1 MADLGSAAIIF
12 AFVIALYAAAASL
25 VSGRWRIGEVWVSAR
40 YAVFVVAGLT
50 SLASAALVYSFF
62 DRDFSI
68 AYVAEYSSR
77 DLPASYTFAAWWA
90 GQAGSLLF
98 WAWVLSLLAVVVVYF
113 QGRKQYHEVIPYVT
127 AVMMGILGYILGI
140 IAFSSNPFD
149 RLPVTLADGMGLN
162 PLLRT
167 SDMFSH
173 PITLLLGYVGFTV
186 PFAFAVAAL
195 ISGKLDDWW
204 IRATRRWTLT
214 AWVFLTL
221 GNIFGMVWAY
231 TVLGWGGMW
240 GWDPVENASF
250 MPWLV
255 ATAYL
260 HSVMVQERRGMLKVW
275 NLLLIILTYAL
286 ALFGTLLTRSGILSS
301 VHSFA
306 MGATGPLFV
315 ALILIVLMGSLQLL
329 WSRRDLLRSQ
339 HELDSLVSREATFL
353 GNNLVLVG
361 AAFAIFW
368 GTVFPLLSEAV
379 RGVKVGVGPPFY
391 EQITAPIFLALII
404 LMGVCPLIGWR
415 KASTENLLRNFLMPT
430 VAGAGTFAVLY
441 AGGLRSFWAD
451 VAFGAAAF
459 VSAAILLEFYRG
471 VRMRLRH
478 GDNFLIALP
487 RLVWRNKPRYG
498 GYIVHI
504 GVIIMAAGIVGSMFF
519 STNVQK
525 QVAPGESIQIRG
537 YTLTFQGLK
546 DISTEHTQKVTG
558 TLAVSRNGRP
568 LGTIESSRRVEG
580 HADEPQPV
588 TDVGIRSR
596 PLEDLYVILANWTE
610 DEKAATFKVLV
621 NPLMMWVWVG
631 SAVLVAGT
639 IIAFWPDRREKQAV
653 PARQRVAIEGLE
665 ASRA

>member
-1 MADLGSAAIIF
+1 MADIGSAAVVF
-12 AFVIALYAAAASL
+12 AFAISLYAAVASFIN
-25 VSGRWRIGEVWVSAR
+25 GRWRNAEVWASAR
-40 YAVFVVAGLT
+40 FAIFVVAGLT
-50 SLASAALVYSFF
+50 SIASAALVYSFF
-62 DRDFSI
+62 DRDFTI

-98 WAWVLSLLAVVVVYF
+98 WAWVLSLLAVIVVF
-113 QGRKQYHEVIPYVT
+113 LQGRREYHEVIPYV
-127 AVMMGILGYILGI
+127 ASVMMGILTYILGI

-149 RLPVTLADGMGLN
+149 RLPFEPADGMGLN

-204 IRATRRWTLT
+204 IRATSRW
-214 AWVFLTL
+214 
-221 GNIFGMVWAY
+221 

-250 MPWLV
+250 MPWLMG
-255 ATAYL
+255 TAYL
-260 HSVMVQERRGMLKVW
+260 HSVMVQQRRGMLKVW

-415 KASTENLLRNFLMPT
+415 KASTENLVRNFLMPT

-478 GDNFLIALP
+478 GDNFLVALP

-504 GVIIMAAGIVGSMFF
+504 SGVMMAVGIVGSMFF

-546 DISTEHTQKVTG
+546 DVVTEHTQKVTG
-558 TLAVSRNGRP
+558 TLAVSRNGKP

-610 DEKAATFKVLV
+610 DEEAATFKVLV

-639 IIAFWPDRREKQAV
+639 IVAFWPDRREKQAV

-665 ASRA
+665 PSRA

>member
-1 MADLGSAAIIF
+1 MADIGSAAVIF

-25 VSGRWRIGEVWVSAR
+25 MTGKWRIAELWASAR
-40 YAVFVVAGLT
+40 FAVFVVAGLT

-62 DRDFSI
+62 DRDFTI

-113 QGRKQYHEVIPYVT
+113 QGRRQYHEVIPYVA
-127 AVMMGILGYILGI
+127 AVMMGILAYILGI
-140 IAFSSNPFD
+140 IAFASNPFD
-149 RLPVTLADGMGLN
+149 RLPVKLEDGMGLN

-173 PITLLLGYVGFTV
+173 PVTLLLGYVGFTV

-204 IRATRRWTLT
+204 IRATRRWTLI
-214 AWVFLTL
+214 AWFFLTL

-250 MPWLV
+250 MPWLMG
-255 ATAYL
+255 TAYL
-260 HSVMVQERRGMLKVW
+260 HSVMVQQRRGMLKVW
-275 NLLLIILTYAL
+275 NLLLIILTYSL

-329 WSRRDLLRSQ
+329 WSRRRLLRSQ

-353 GNNLVLVG
+353 GNNLILIG

-415 KASTENLLRNFLMPT
+415 KASTENLVRNFLLPAAT
-430 VAGAGTFAVLY
+430 GTATFVALY
-441 AGGLRSFWAD
+441 ATGLRPFWAD
-451 VAFGAAAF
+451 IAFGAVAF
-459 VSAAILLEFYRG
+459 VAAAILLEFWRG
-471 VRMRLRH
+471 VRMRIRH
-478 GDNFLIALP
+478 GDNFLVALP

-504 GVIIMAAGIVGSMFF
+504 GVVIMVIGIAGSMFF
-519 STNVQK
+519 STNIQK
-525 QVAPGESIQIRG
+525 QVAPGETIDIRG
-537 YTLTFQGLK
+537 YTLTFQGLTE
-546 DISTEHTQKVTG
+546 ISTEHTQKVTG
-558 TLAVSRNGRP
+558 TLLVSRDGKQ
-568 LGTIESSRRVEG
+568 LGAIESGKRVEG
-580 HADEPQPV
+580 HADEPQPI

-596 PLEDLYVILANWTE
+596 PLEDLYVILASWTE
-610 DEKAATFKVLV
+610 DENAATFKVLV
-621 NPLMMWVWVG
+621 NPLMMWVWTG
-631 SAVLVAGT
+631 ATVLVAGT
-639 IIAFWPDRREKQAV
+639 VIAFWPDGRERQLV
-653 PARQRVAIEGLE
+653 PAKERLPLETLE

>member
-1 MADLGSAAIIF
+1 MADIGSAAVIF
-12 AFVIALYAAAASL
+12 AFVIALYAA
-25 VSGRWRIGEVWVSAR
+25 VSSFINGRRPNARIWSSAR
-40 YAVFVVAGLT
+40 VAICVVAGLT
-50 SLASAALVYSFF
+50 SVASAALVYSFF
-62 DRDFSI
+62 ARDFRI

-77 DLPASYTFAAWWA
+77 DLPSNYTFAAWWA

-98 WAWVLSLLAVVVVYF
+98 WAWVLSLLAVAVVLL
-113 QGRKQYHEVIPYVT
+113 QGRRQYHEVIPYVSS
-127 AVMMGILGYILGI
+127 VMMGILAYILGI
-140 IAFSSNPFD
+140 VAFASSPFD
-149 RLPVTLADGMGLN
+149 RLDFTPADGMGLN

-173 PITLLLGYVGFTV
+173 PVTLLLGYVGFTV

-195 ISGKLDDWW
+195 LSGRLDDWW

-214 AWVFLTL
+214 AWIFLTL

-255 ATAYL
+255 GTAYL
-260 HSVMVQERRGMLKVW
+260 HSVMVQQRRGMLKVW
-275 NLLLIILTYAL
+275 NLLLIILTYSL

-315 ALILIVLMGSLQLL
+315 AMILIVLMGSLQLL
-329 WSRRDLLRSQ
+329 WSRRHLLRSQ

-353 GNNLVLVG
+353 TNNLVLLG
-361 AAFAIFW
+361 ATFAIFW

-415 KASTENLLRNFLMPT
+415 KASTENLMRNFLFPIGT
-430 VAGAGTFAVLY
+430 AVATFIILY
-441 AGGLRSFWAD
+441 AFGPRSLWAD
-451 VAFGAAAF
+451 VAFAAIAF
-459 VSAAILLEFYRG
+459 VSAAILLEFWRG
-471 VRMRLRH
+471 FRMRVRH
-478 GDNFLIALP
+478 GDNVLVALP
-487 RLVWRNKPRYG
+487 RLVWRSKPRYG

-504 GVIIMAAGIVGSMFF
+504 GVIMMAVGIVGSMFF
-519 STNVQK
+519 STNVQQ
-525 QVAPGESIQIRG
+525 QVAPGESISIRG
-537 YTLTFQGLK
+537 YTLTFQGL
-546 DISTEHTQKVTG
+546 DDEMTEHGEKITG
-558 TLAVSRNGRP
+558 TLLVSRGDSQ
-568 LGTIESSRRVEG
+568 LGTIESGKRFEG
-580 HADEPQPV
+580 HGEEPTPV

-596 PLEDLYVILANWTE
+596 PLEDVYVILNSWTE
-610 DEKAATFKVLV
+610 DGKATFKILV

-631 SAVLVAGT
+631 ATVLVVGT
-639 IIAFWPDRREKQAV
+639 GIAFWPDRRERQIA
-653 PARQRVAIEGLE
+653 PARERVTSEALE
-665 ASRA
+665 ASGA

>member
-1 MADLGSAAIIF
+1 MADIGSAAIIF
-12 AFVIALYAAAASL
+12 AFVIALYATAASL
-25 VSGRWRIGEVWVSAR
+25 LTGKWRRPELWASAR
-40 YAVFVVAGLT
+40 FAVFVVVGLT

-62 DRDFSI
+62 DRDFTI

-98 WAWVLSLLAVVVVYF
+98 WAWILSLLAVVVVF
-113 QGRKQYHEVIPYVT
+113 LQGRRQYHEVIPYVS
-127 AVMMGILGYILGI
+127 AVMMGILSYILGI

-149 RLPVTLADGMGLN
+149 RLPFEPADGMGLN

-173 PITLLLGYVGFTV
+173 PVTLLLGYVGFTV

-250 MPWLV
+250 MPWLMG
-255 ATAYL
+255 TAYL
-260 HSVMVQERRGMLKVW
+260 HSVMVQQRRGMLKVW
-275 NLLLIILTYAL
+275 NLLLIILTYSL

-329 WSRRDLLRSQ
+329 WSRRHLLRSQ

-353 GNNLVLVG
+353 GNNLVLIG

-379 RGVKVGVGPPFY
+379 RGVKIGVGPPFY

-415 KASTENLLRNFLMPT
+415 KASTENLIRNFLLPT
-430 VAGAGTFAVLY
+430 GLGVATSIGLY
-441 AGGLRSFWAD
+441 AAGPRSLWAD

-459 VSAAILLEFYRG
+459 VAAAILLEFWRG

-478 GDNFLIALP
+478 GDNPVVALP

-504 GVIIMAAGIVGSMFF
+504 GVIIMVIGIAGSMFF

-525 QVAPGESIQIRG
+525 QVSPGESIEIRG
-537 YTLTFQGLK
+537 YTLTFEGLTEA
-546 DISTEHTQKVTG
+546 STEHTQKVTG
-558 TLAVSRNGRP
+558 TLLVSKDGKQ
-568 LGTIESSRRVEG
+568 LGKIESGKRTEG

-596 PLEDLYVILANWTE
+596 PLEDLYVILASWTE
-610 DEKAATFKVLV
+610 DGNSATFKVLV

-631 SAVLVAGT
+631 ATVLVVGT
-639 IIAFWPDRREKQAV
+639 GIAFWPDRRDKQLV
-653 PARQRVAIEGLE
+653 PTRERAPVEALE
-665 ASRA
+665 ATRA